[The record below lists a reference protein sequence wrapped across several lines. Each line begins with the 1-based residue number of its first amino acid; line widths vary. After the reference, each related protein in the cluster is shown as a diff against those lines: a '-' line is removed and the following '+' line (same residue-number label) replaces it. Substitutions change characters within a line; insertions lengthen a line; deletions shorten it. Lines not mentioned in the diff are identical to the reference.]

1 MELGITGKSAIVTGG
16 SKGIGFAA
24 AKRLLEEGARVT
36 ICARNGEALNKARD
50 ELAETNSGEVQAVV
64 ADMSQASDIENLV
77 SKAAQRF
84 GPVQILVNNAGEM
97 QIGHFSVMT
106 EERLKLQLET
116 KLFGY
121 MRSIRLVYPMMKE
134 KGWGR
139 IVNIIGGAGKQPDPV
154 ALGSSITNAAI
165 LSLTKSLS
173 NDWGKDGVCVNG
185 VCPGYVETDNWARNM
200 KGIVEAGDFGGADE
214 KETRV
219 NAPKNN
225 SMNRWGRP
233 DELAGAIAFLCSDAS
248 SFITGVTINT
258 DGGRLKSL
266 W

>member
-1 MELGITGKSAIVTGG
+1 VELGIKGKSAIVTGG
-16 SKGIGFAA
+16 SKGIGYAA
-24 AKRLLEEGARVT
+24 ARRLLAEGANVT
-36 ICARNGEALNKARD
+36 ICARNTATLDKAES
-50 ELAETNSGEVQAVV
+50 ELAKAGSGKVHALT
-64 ADMSQASDIENLV
+64 ADMSRKGDIENLV
-77 SKAAQRF
+77 KSAAATF

-97 QIGHFSVMT
+97 ATGHFDVMA
-106 EERLKLQLET
+106 EERLQLQLDT

-121 MRSIRLVYPMMKE
+121 MRAIRLVFPMMRE

-173 NDWGKDGVCVNG
+173 NDWGKHGVCVNG
-185 VCPGYVETDNWARNM
+185 VCPGYVDTDNWARNM
-200 KGIVEAGDFGGADE
+200 AGVIQAGDFGGKDE
-214 KETRV
+214 KETRI

-225 SMNRWGRP
+225 AMGRWGDP
-233 DELAGAIAFLCSDAS
+233 DELSGAIAFLCSDQAS
-248 SFITGVTINT
+248 YITGVTINT
-258 DGGRLKSL
+258 DGGRLKAL